1 MIGLPPFDAGGVH
14 ETVAWA
20 LPATAVGLR
29 TTPGRS
35 AGVLKVPTVAAG
47 LVPTALVAVMVAV

>member
-29 TTPGRS
+29 TAVG
-35 AGVLKVPTVAAG
+35 GVATTFADGQEGCPWEKVSSFFVW
-47 LVPTALVAVMVAV
+47 